1 MRFRHFLLA
10 CTSVTLALAPAA
22 CSSSSGSDCTY
33 PPGPAA
39 VATLVAPCGLTITSV
54 AVTGPCSQFGTASM
68 PEVQGTGGGTCDVRA
83 TLSNGVAA
91 TGSVDFAS
99 TAYCYYYTSSP
110 AGPVTLTISGS
121 TGCGAGDA
129 GAASDAAAH

>member
-1 MRFRHFLLA
+1 MRFLRFLFA
-10 CTSVTLALAPAA
+10 CTSVTLALAPSA
-22 CSSSSGSDCTY
+22 CSSSGSDCTY
-33 PPGPAA
+33 PPGPPA

-91 TGSVDFAS
+91 TGSVTFTAAS
-99 TAYCYYYTSSP
+99 CGQLAVSSGTIDL
-110 AGPVTLTISGS
+110 AG
-121 TGCGAGDA
+121 GACDA
-129 GAASDAAAH
+129 GTPADASGG